1 MPQKLITIANFTL
14 PVEANLAKAKLESD
28 GIQSFV
34 IDEHTVGM
42 DFAYSQALGGVK
54 LQVRKKDARRAT
66 EILAQG
72 YRAQLHASEKYD
84 DKFHRG
90 IARRQRFVLAV
101 VIVVLLITLAMM
113 ILI

>member
-54 LQVRKKDARRAT
+54 LQVRKKDARR
-66 EILAQG
+66 
-72 YRAQLHASEKYD
+72 
-84 DKFHRG
+84 RG